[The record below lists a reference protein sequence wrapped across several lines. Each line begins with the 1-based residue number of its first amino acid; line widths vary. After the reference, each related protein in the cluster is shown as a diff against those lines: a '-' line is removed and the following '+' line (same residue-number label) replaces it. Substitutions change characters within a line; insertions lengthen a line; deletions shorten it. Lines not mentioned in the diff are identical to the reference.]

1 MAVRSAQSG
10 RAPGGTAA
18 GRVPGRTAAGHG
30 PGGTASLADG
40 WDVEP
45 ELFASLARHDQRRMA
60 EQYVRGLLA
69 AEGRK
74 TLRNVAEQIGG
85 KALQQSVHHFI
96 TASSWNWAP
105 VRSALARLADEAV
118 RPQAWVVN
126 STVIPKAGIHS
137 VGVDQQFLPHLGQT
151 VNGQR
156 AFGAWSASERISVPF
171 NWSLVLSR
179 SWLEDPARRSRA
191 QIPAASRVASLE
203 EHAGSV
209 ALEAAEAWGLRRR
222 PVVVDV
228 EGLDAGATAGRFA
241 RAGASLILRIDGATP
256 LRVDGSL
263 LQGYSDKEV
272 PALNLISSMKR
283 MRRQV
288 EWSDAVGGGL
298 HFGVV
303 SAIPVLLACRVPGG
317 GPGGGSGAVHHRP
330 MLLMGDWRS
339 SDRWPSRLWLTDSRR
354 LPLTT
359 LLRLT
364 RLTDVVERDFA
375 EISEPTGVR
384 DFAGRSF
391 QGWHR
396 HITLASVAHLVAARA
411 GARGFPARRRR
422 AAGSV
427 TPLCA

>member
-1 MAVRSAQSG
+1 MEVRSAQ
-10 RAPGGTAA
+10 PGPVPSGTAA
-18 GRVPGRTAAGHG
+18 
-30 PGGTASLADG
+30 LADR

-45 ELFASLARHDQRRMA
+45 ELFASLARNDQRRMA

-105 VRSALARLADEAV
+105 VRGALARLADEVV

-156 AFGAWSASERISVPF
+156 AFSAWSASERISVPF

-179 SWLEDPARRSRA
+179 NWLEDPARRSRA
-191 QIPAASRVASLE
+191 HIPDASRVASLE

-228 EGLDAGATAGRFA
+228 EGLDAGATVGRFA
-241 RAGASLILRIDGATP
+241 RAGASLILRVDGATP

-272 PALNLISSMKR
+272 PALSLISSMKR

-288 EWSDAVGGGL
+288 EWSDVSGNGM

-303 SAIPVLLACRVPGG
+303 SAIPVLLACPAPGSGPGG
-317 GPGGGSGAVHHRP
+317 GPSAVHHRP
-330 MLLMGDWRS
+330 MLLIGDWRS
-339 SDRWPSRLWLTDSRR
+339 SGRWPSRLWLTDSRR
-354 LPLTT
+354 LPLIT

-375 EISEPTGVR
+375 EISEHTGVR

-411 GARGFPARRRR
+411 GTRCFPARRRR
-422 AAGSV
+422 VTGSV

>member
-1 MAVRSAQSG
+1 MEARSVQLS
-10 RAPGGTAA
+10 PVSTEE
-18 GRVPGRTAAGHG
+18 PPCGH
-30 PGGTASLADG
+30 PSPASP

-45 ELFASLARHDQRRMA
+45 EFFSSLTRNDQRRMA
-60 EQYVRGLLA
+60 EQYVRGLLE

-105 VRSALARLADEAV
+105 VRRALARRAEEEV

-126 STVIPKAGIHS
+126 STVIPKAGVHS

-156 AFGAWSASERISVPF
+156 AFSVWSASERVSVPF

-191 QIPAASRVASLE
+191 HIPDASRAISLE
-203 EHAGSV
+203 EHAGAV
-209 ALEAAEAWGLRRR
+209 ALEAADSWGLRRR

-228 EGLDAGATAGRFA
+228 EGLDAGATVRRFA
-241 RAGASLILRIDGATP
+241 RAGVPLIMRIDGTTP
-256 LRVDGSL
+256 LRVDGTL
-263 LQGYSDKEV
+263 LQGYSDREV
-272 PALNLISSMKR
+272 PAQNLIGSMKR

-288 EWSDAVGGGL
+288 EWSDTSGTGSYR
-298 HFGVV
+298 GVV
-303 SAIPVLLACRVPGG
+303 SAIPVVLSCPAPAG
-317 GPGGGSGAVHHRP
+317 GPGGTHHRP
-330 MLLMGDWRS
+330 MLLMGDWGS
-339 SDRWPSRLWLTDSRR
+339 SDRWPSRMWLTDSRR
-354 LPLTT
+354 LPLVT

-364 RLTDVVERDFA
+364 RLTGVVQRDFA
-375 EISEPTGVR
+375 EISEHTGIR

-391 QGWHR
+391 RGWHR
-396 HITLASVAHLVAARA
+396 HVTLASVAHLIAVRA
-411 GARGFPARRRR
+411 GARRVPAQRRR

-427 TPLCA
+427 APLCA